1 MRAKLPKGIEELP
14 SGRYRAITWNRYT
27 KRKGRTQTFDDP
39 HAAEAWKAREELDM
53 YTAYRDQ
60 GFEVQ
65 PPKSIGFAE
74 FTKVWPATGALS
86 TRRTDA
92 AHLRQAAAAW
102 PTQRITDITPLM
114 IKGMLADMEAAG
126 LTGRTRSLR
135 VTALRK
141 LFAAAVEAGYRPD
154 NPATGVKPPRNVADI
169 AKHRPITDDELERI
183 MAELADWTHAAV
195 LLSRDS
201 GLRIGE
207 VCGLQWRRVDLLRG
221 RVIVADVVTVD
232 GTIKTSPKGGTVLT
246 VPLTKRTVAALTEHM
261 RRWPGSTLDRVFAN
275 PSGYRRNA
283 GKPLSPQTLRQ
294 HWNRA
299 VRAAGIEGEHPR
311 WHDLR
316 HTLGHALA
324 DAGAP
329 IQVIQGQLRHESVT
343 TTRKYMGPVHI
354 DVMAEWQRRATG
366 GDDGPTL
373 KAV

>member
-1 MRAKLPKGIEELP
+1 MTARPEMLP
-14 SGRYRAITWNRYT
+14 SGRYRARTWNKLGGCKGPT
-27 KRKGRTQTFDDP
+27 KTFDDEF
-39 HAAEAWKAREELDM
+39 EAWAWAKAEERRM
-53 YTAYRDQ
+53 DQ
-60 GFEVQ
+60 HARNHGVEVSRRSA
-65 PPKSIGFAE
+65 PTFAE
-74 FTKVWPATGALS
+74 YTREWPATGALS

-92 AHLRQAAAAW
+92 AHLRQAAKAW
-102 PTQRITDITPLM
+102 PTQRLTDITPIM
-114 IKGMLADMEAAG
+114 IKAMLLDMESAE
-126 LTGRTRSLR
+126 LSNRTRSLR

-141 LFAAAVEAGYRPD
+141 LFAAAVEAGHRPD
-154 NPATGVKPPRNVADI
+154 NPAAGVKPPKNVADI
-169 AKHRPITDDELERI
+169 AKHRPVTDEELERI
-183 MAELADWTHAAV
+183 LGKLPDWTHAAV
-195 LLSRDS
+195 LISHDS
-201 GLRIGE
+201 GLRISE
-207 VCGLQWRRVDLLRG
+207 VCGLPWHRVDLLRG
-221 RVIVADVVTVD
+221 RVTVSDVVQVD

-261 RRWPGSTLDRVFAN
+261 RRWPGGKLDRVFAN

-329 IQVIQGQLRHESVT
+329 IQVVQAQLRHESVT
-343 TTRKYMGPVHI
+343 TTRKYMGPVAI
-354 DVMAEWQRRATG
+354 DVMAQWQERAAG
-366 GDDGPTL
+366 GAPIL

>member
-1 MRAKLPKGIEELP
+1 MTSRPVQTP
-14 SGRYRAITWNRYT
+14 SGRYKAFTWNARAKCKGPT
-27 KRKGRTQTFDDP
+27 KTFDTE
-39 HAAEAWKAREELDM
+39 HEAYEWACAEELRMD
-53 YTAYRDQ
+53 RVSREH
-60 GFEVQ
+60 GFEVTRRTT
-65 PPKSIGFAE
+65 PTFAA
-74 FTKVWPATGALS
+74 FTKTWPATGALS
-86 TRRTDA
+86 TKRTDA
-92 AHLRQAAAAW
+92 AHLRQAAKAW
-102 PTQRITDITPLM
+102 PTEKITDITPLM

-169 AKHRPITDDELERI
+169 AKHRPITDDELEQI
-183 MAELADWTHAAV
+183 MAALPHWTHAAV

-207 VCGLQWRRVDLLRG
+207 VCGLQWQKVDLLRG
-221 RVIVADVVTVD
+221 RVIVADVVQVD

-261 RRWPGSTLDRVFAN
+261 RRWPGGKLDRVFAN

-299 VRAAGIEGEHPR
+299 VRAAGIEGDHPR

-329 IQVIQGQLRHESVT
+329 IQVVQAQLRHESVT
-343 TTRKYMGPVHI
+343 TTRKYMGPVAI
-354 DVMAEWQRRATG
+354 DVMAQWQERAAG
-366 GDDGPTL
+366 GAPIL